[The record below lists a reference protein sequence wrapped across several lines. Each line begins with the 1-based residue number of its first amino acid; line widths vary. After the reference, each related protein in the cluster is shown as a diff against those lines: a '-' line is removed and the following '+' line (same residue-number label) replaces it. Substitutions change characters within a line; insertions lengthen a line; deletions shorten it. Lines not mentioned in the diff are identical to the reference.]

1 MIILF
6 LSLNQFLQKHKKNYL
21 KATIRITNY
30 VNQLLSLPLLKYT
43 HINTH
48 AGTHTHTHTNINNNN
63 NNNNNNIIIII
74 IIIIIVIIKKE
85 IPTSLSKE

>member
-6 LSLNQFLQKHKKNYL
+6 FSLKEFLQKHKKNHL

-43 HINTH
+43 HTNTH
-48 AGTHTHTHTNINNNN
+48 AGTHTHTHTHTNINNNN
-63 NNNNNNIIIII
+63 NNNN
-74 IIIIIVIIKKE
+74 KKRKYQ
-85 IPTSLSKE
+85 PHSPRNKHPHFSVTTA